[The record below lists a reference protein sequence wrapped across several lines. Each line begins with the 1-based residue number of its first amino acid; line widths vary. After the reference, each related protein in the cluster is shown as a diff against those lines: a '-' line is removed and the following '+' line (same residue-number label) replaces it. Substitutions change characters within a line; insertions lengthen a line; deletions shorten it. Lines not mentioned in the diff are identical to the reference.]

1 MGLYNNYYF
10 FCKSIPLSGIFI
22 HLNLYN
28 IMKRTIKTIFLALC
42 YSAVTNGQTSTPIH
56 LPAIFSDHMVLQQ
69 KSTVSI
75 WGWGEAS
82 TTVKL
87 VGSWMPNDTI
97 STSVDDC
104 GRWRTKIPTC
114 GHGGP
119 YTLQISTDNRK
130 ENKIIL
136 KDILL
141 GEVWLCSGQSNM
153 EWSPNN
159 GIHNRQEEIDNANHS
174 HIRFFSL
181 SKQGS
186 KSPQEDCY
194 AQWEQCT
201 PEIMQKRSA
210 IAYFFGK
217 RLQQKLNVPI
227 GLIVSAWG
235 GTPAEVWTPKD
246 TVINNKVIAE
256 AVINKPYPWW
266 PVTPGVLYNSMI
278 HPLMPYDIAGAIWYQ
293 GESNRDNPSSYN
305 LLMEK
310 MIASWR
316 KGFGKNFPFYMVQIA
331 PYNYHS
337 TNNGPALIREAQ
349 EQVAHRVDNVG
360 LITTTDIGDPDN
372 IHPAQK
378 AEAGFRLANLVLG
391 RTYKALKKGYETPFF
406 TQMTIEKG
414 KAILSFSHTEKKLVC
429 PDKKIRGVTI
439 AGNDGN
445 FVPANARIKE
455 NRLIVSSPKI
465 KQPIAVRYCFD
476 DATVGNLFNA
486 EGLPV
491 APFRTD
497 R

>member
-1 MGLYNNYYF
+1 MKEFSVVGY
-10 FCKSIPLSGIFI
+10 IF
-22 HLNLYN
+22 
-28 IMKRTIKTIFLALC
+28 
-42 YSAVTNGQTSTPIH
+42 
-56 LPAIFSDHMVLQQ
+56 
-69 KSTVSI
+69 
-75 WGWGEAS
+75 GE
-82 TTVKL
+82 KL
-87 VGSWMPNDTI
+87 
-97 STSVDDC
+97 
-104 GRWRTKIPTC
+104 
-114 GHGGP
+114 HE
-119 YTLQISTDNRK
+119 LTD
-130 ENKIIL
+130 I
-136 KDILL
+136 
-141 GEVWLCSGQSNM
+141 
-153 EWSPNN
+153 
-159 GIHNRQEEIDNANHS
+159 
-174 HIRFFSL
+174 
-181 SKQGS
+181 
-186 KSPQEDCY
+186 
-194 AQWEQCT
+194 
-201 PEIMQKRSA
+201 
-210 IAYFFGK
+210 
-217 RLQQKLNVPI
+217 PI
-227 GLIVSAWG
+227 GLVQSAHG
-235 GTPAEVWTPKD
+235 GSS
-246 TVINNKVIAE
+246 AE
-256 AVINKPYPWW
+256 AWLDYETLERFGGFDLNLERKKIDPIWYAFEPM
-266 PVTPGVLYNSMI
+266 VLYNKMLAPML
-278 HPLMPYDIAGAIWYQ
+278 PLTVKGVIWYQ

>member
-119 YTLQISTDNRK
+119 YTLQIFTDNRK

-159 GIHNRQEEIDNANHS
+159 GIHNRQEEIDNANHP

-210 IAYFFGK
+210 IAYFFRQTFATETQCTHRINCFRMGRNSCRSMDSERHRHK
-217 RLQQKLNVPI
+217 QQSHCRSSNKQALPLVAGNTRSPLQQHDSSVNAIRHCRSHL
-227 GLIVSAWG
+227 VS
-235 GTPAEVWTPKD
+235 
-246 TVINNKVIAE
+246 
-256 AVINKPYPWW
+256 
-266 PVTPGVLYNSMI
+266 
-278 HPLMPYDIAGAIWYQ
+278 
-293 GESNRDNPSSYN
+293 R
-305 LLMEK
+305 
-310 MIASWR
+310 
-316 KGFGKNFPFYMVQIA
+316 
-331 PYNYHS
+331 
-337 TNNGPALIREAQ
+337 
-349 EQVAHRVDNVG
+349 
-360 LITTTDIGDPDN
+360 
-372 IHPAQK
+372 
-378 AEAGFRLANLVLG
+378 
-391 RTYKALKKGYETPFF
+391 
-406 TQMTIEKG
+406 
-414 KAILSFSHTEKKLVC
+414 
-429 PDKKIRGVTI
+429 
-439 AGNDGN
+439 
-445 FVPANARIKE
+445 RIKQ
-455 NRLIVSSPKI
+455 RQSVIIQFAHGK
-465 KQPIAVRYCFD
+465 K
-476 DATVGNLFNA
+476 
-486 EGLPV
+486 
-491 APFRTD
+491 
-497 R
+497 

>member
-119 YTLQISTDNRK
+119 YTLQIFTDNRK

-159 GIHNRQEEIDNANHS
+159 GIHNRQEEIDNANHP

-227 GLIVSAWG
+227 GLIVSAW
-235 GTPAEVWTPKD
+235 AKE
-246 TVINNKVIAE
+246 
-256 AVINKPYPWW
+256 
-266 PVTPGVLYNSMI
+266 S
-278 HPLMPYDIAGAIWYQ
+278 LMG
-293 GESNRDNPSSYN
+293 
-305 LLMEK
+305 
-310 MIASWR
+310 
-316 KGFGKNFPFYMVQIA
+316 
-331 PYNYHS
+331 
-337 TNNGPALIREAQ
+337 
-349 EQVAHRVDNVG
+349 
-360 LITTTDIGDPDN
+360 
-372 IHPAQK
+372 
-378 AEAGFRLANLVLG
+378 
-391 RTYKALKKGYETPFF
+391 
-406 TQMTIEKG
+406 
-414 KAILSFSHTEKKLVC
+414 
-429 PDKKIRGVTI
+429 
-439 AGNDGN
+439 
-445 FVPANARIKE
+445 
-455 NRLIVSSPKI
+455 
-465 KQPIAVRYCFD
+465 
-476 DATVGNLFNA
+476 
-486 EGLPV
+486 
-491 APFRTD
+491 
-497 R
+497 